1 MPDDSRRAT
10 APKRRGKPKHH
21 HTVLRVITS
30 TLVVLAMVT
39 GLSVVYLYR
48 HLNSNIDTRDITA
61 ALGKDRPE
69 KTYTGNGEPL
79 NVLVLGSDTRDGEG
93 NKIDGEAGGGVSDT
107 TILLHVSGD
116 RTRAY
121 GISIPRDTILDRP
134 ACGENDEIPGGT
146 NAMWNDAFAYGGA
159 ACTIRQFEA
168 NTDIRVD
175 HFIEVDFNGFKG
187 MVDAID
193 GVPVCLPEPIDDPE
207 HQIHLEAGERELR
220 GDEALSYVRVRYK
233 IGDGSDIGR
242 TKRQQEFIASM
253 VNKVVSAGTLTRL
266 DRVIGFLDAATKS
279 LTTDEGLGSTA
290 KMGRLA
296 MQLQNIGMD
305 KIQFITIPNAY
316 FDRDSGYWGRVYW
329 TEEADQVWERIRLD
343 KPLTKALTTG
353 SISAAKAPGAKKTQD
368 PEPSDDPSTTTTP
381 GTGGDGGTGGTA
393 GPTPDEEAAAEARLA
408 VGLCA

>member
-1 MPDDSRRAT
+1 MSDDLDHPA
-10 APKRRGKPKHH
+10 APKRRGKPKHR

-30 TLVVLAMVT
+30 TLVALAMVT

-48 HLNSNIDTRDITA
+48 HFNSNIDSRDITA
-61 ALGKDRPE
+61 ALGDDRPE
-69 KTYTGNGEPL
+69 KEWTGNGEPL

-93 NKIDGEAGGGVSDT
+93 NQIDGESGGGVSDT

-121 GISIPRDTILDRP
+121 GISIPRDSIVDRP
-134 ACGENDEIPGGT
+134 TCGEDDEIPGGT
-146 NAMWNDAFAYGGA
+146 GAMWNEAFAYGGA

-168 NTDIRVD
+168 TTDIRID

-193 GVPVCLPEPIDDPE
+193 GVPVCLPQAIDDPE
-207 HQIHLEAGERELR
+207 HNIPLEAGERELK
-220 GDEALSYVRVRYK
+220 GNEALSYVRVRYK
-233 IGDGSDIGR
+233 VGDGSDIGR

-253 VNKVVSAGTLTRL
+253 INKVVSAGTLTRL

-279 LTTDEGLGSTA
+279 LSTDKGIGTTA

-316 FDRDSGYWGRVYW
+316 FPQDSDYGGRVYW
-329 TEEADQVWERIRLD
+329 TERADQVGAKIRQD
-343 KPLTKALTTG
+343 KPLTKDLTTD
-353 SISAAKAPGAKKTQD
+353 SIRASGAPGAQETDKPT
-368 PEPSDDPSTTTTP
+368 PTP
-381 GTGGDGGTGGTA
+381 GATNK
-393 GPTPDEEAAAEARLA
+393 PTPQEEAEAEARLA